1 MLQSTISTR
10 PAVEIV
16 CVLQVKG
23 NITYNG
29 KNFHEFQAVHT
40 SAYVDQNDLHQA
52 ELTVRETLDFAAR
65 CQGIGHKGGQ
75 PLLHCRSVFAASS
88 CAVIWICSHISVA
101 DTSRCP
107 TDRGFAD
114 RHAQAGYFWLIPQL
128 VATCTGINNAL
139 LASRLV

>member
-1 MLQSTISTR
+1 MHQSHVVDHILKLCCMLACTSQVAMHLAR
-10 PAVEIV
+10 QYCFEVDCWPDPLIV
-16 CVLQVKG
+16 CLLQVSG

-75 PLLHCRSVFAASS
+75 SLLQCRTQLLHQVEEWPA
-88 CAVIWICSHISVA
+88 ICKLYNIFVMI
-101 DTSRCP
+101 
-107 TDRGFAD
+107 
-114 RHAQAGYFWLIPQL
+114 L
-128 VATCTGINNAL
+128 
-139 LASRLV
+139 

>member
-1 MLQSTISTR
+1 MWIAFCVYYIGVLNTSTSTRYETIVLQTRISTW
-10 PAVEIV
+10 PAVEVV
-16 CVLQVKG
+16 CLLQVKG

-75 PLLHCRSVFAASS
+75 PLLQCRSVFVAMP
-88 CAVIWICSHISVA
+88 CRCSHIPVVV
-101 DTSRCP
+101 T
-107 TDRGFAD
+107 
-114 RHAQAGYFWLIPQL
+114 AGVQ
-128 VATCTGINNAL
+128 
-139 LASRLV
+139 